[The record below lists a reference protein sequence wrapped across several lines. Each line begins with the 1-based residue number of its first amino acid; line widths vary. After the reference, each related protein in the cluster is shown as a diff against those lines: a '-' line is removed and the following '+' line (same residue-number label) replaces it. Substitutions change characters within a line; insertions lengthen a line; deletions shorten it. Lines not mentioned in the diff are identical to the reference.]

1 MGMDSFV
8 RTGYTIGMS
17 ARSAMVYLRTL
28 RERQGFSRPDLQRRF
43 GIDPKQLYRWEQEG
57 KTFPDM
63 AELGVL
69 ARAVQA
75 SFRHLEVLLQEGDIS
90 EAAAQAMAEDRWEEL
105 RDPNT
110 TAAQEAI
117 DLISQLRAHPILLGR
132 WIEYGERLLS
142 ATGDNR

>member
-1 MGMDSFV
+1 MGIDSDV
-8 RTGYTIGMS
+8 QSLYTVGMS

-28 RERQGFSRPDLQRRF
+28 RERHGLSRPEIQRQF
-43 GIDPKQLYRWEQEG
+43 GIDQKQLYRWEQEG

-110 TAAQEAI
+110 TAAQEAV

-142 ATGDNR
+142 AIGDSR